1 MKNIKQY
8 YKELGKLVYAV
19 AAADG
24 NVQAEERDKLHQFVL
39 KELANHESTV
49 DSSGMNQA
57 FYVDFEFDATEEKH
71 PSSNEIIKE
80 FSRFVHA
87 NFEPNDRA
95 LMKNSLKLLETV
107 ALAYSKKNEKKI
119 IDNVLREI
127 NEISKNILSK
137 TN

>member
-24 NVQAEERDKLHQFVL
+24 AIQEEEREKLHQFVL
-39 KELANHESTV
+39 KELAYHESSA

-57 FYVDFEFDATEEKH
+57 FYVDFEFDDAEQKH
-71 PSSNEIIKE
+71 LSGNEIIKS
-80 FSRFVHA
+80 FSRFVHN
-87 NFEPNDRA
+87 NFEYNDVA
-95 LMKNSLKLLETV
+95 LINISLKLLETV
-107 ALAYSKKNEKKI
+107 ALAYSKRNEKNI
-119 IDNVLREI
+119 IDNVRLEMK
-127 NEISKNILSK
+127 EISKNIINI

>member
-24 NVQAEERDKLHQFVL
+24 AVQPEEKEKLHQFVL
-39 KELANHESTV
+39 KEMAYHEQSV

-71 PSSNEIIKE
+71 PASTEIAK
-80 FSRFVHA
+80 SYTRFVHA
-87 NFEPNDRA
+87 NYEPNDEA
-95 LMKNSLKLLETV
+95 LIKNSLQLIEAV
-107 ALAYSKKNEKKI
+107 ALAYSKKNEKNI
-119 IDNVLREI
+119 IDNIRQEMK
-127 NEISKNILSK
+127 EISKV
-137 TN
+137 

>member
-24 NVQAEERDKLHQFVL
+24 VIQPEERDKLHQFVL
-39 KELANHESTV
+39 KEMASNETSV

-71 PSSNEIIKE
+71 PSDSEIIKSY
-80 FSRFVHA
+80 SRFVH
-87 NFEPNDRA
+87 NNYESNDGPLIA
-95 LMKNSLKLLETV
+95 NSLKLLEAV
-107 ALAYSKKNEKKI
+107 ALAYTKKNEKNI
-119 IDNVLREI
+119 IDNVRHEMT
-127 NEISKNILSK
+127 EISKNIISVTK
-137 TN
+137 